1 MSRILFLVVLLNVF
15 LPSAFGFTCTMQG
28 VTVGGLYPSGTTFY
42 ADITFNPDVYKSPD
56 GTEQILIDLGKD
68 MKCHNDLKGFVDYV
82 WMEPTLE
89 GVPPALQQSDTSVW
103 VNGSKITS
111 RTLAATLNFDG
122 GWPPIPVQIK
132 ATLSKKP
139 GSSSFIP
146 AGGELMTLNVY
157 QDNNYGNY
165 DRFKWRFFTSK
176 DIGVT
181 SSACTVNNDSA
192 MTIDMGAVPPSL
204 VGSTYHTTGTRRE
217 FTLPLSCPDTTV
229 SERVRI
235 IVYGSTST
243 DVSDALQTGVPGL
256 GIQIVDTEKNKLIP
270 PGGYT
275 TVDMVN
281 GKGYIRLLAAAVKKS
296 GSVIKAGDFSANMIV
311 ALTQD

>member
-1 MSRILFLVVLLNVF
+1 
-15 LPSAFGFTCTMQG
+15 MQG
-28 VTVGGLYPSGTTFY
+28 VTVGGLHPSGTTFY
-42 ADITFNPDVYKSPD
+42 ADVTFNPDVYKSPD

-68 MKCHNDLKGFVDYV
+68 MKCRNDLQQNYVDYV
-82 WMEPTLE
+82 RMEPYLDE
-89 GVPPALQQSDTSVW
+89 VPPALRNSGIGVW
-103 VNGSKITS
+103 VNGKKITS
-111 RTLAATLNFDG
+111 RTLVAILRHEDG
-122 GWPPIPVQIK
+122 WVPIPVQIR

-146 AGGELMTLNVY
+146 AGGRLMTLNVY
-157 QDNNYGNY
+157 QDNNLGNY
-165 DRFKWRFFTSK
+165 NRFKWNFLSSK

-192 MTIDMGAVPPSL
+192 MTIDMGTVSPGL
-204 VGSTYHTTGTRRE
+204 VGNTYHTTGTRRE

-243 DVSDALQTGVPGL
+243 DVSDALQTSVPGL
-256 GIQIVDTEKNKLIP
+256 GIQIVDAEKDKLIP

-281 GKGYIRLLAAAVKKS
+281 GKGDIRLLAAAIKKN
-296 GSVIKAGDFSANMIV
+296 GSVIKAGDFSANMTV

>member
-28 VTVGGLYPSGTTFY
+28 VTVGGLHPSGTTFY
-42 ADITFNPDVYKSPD
+42 ADVTFNPDVYTSPD
-56 GTEQILIDLGKD
+56 GTEQILIDLEKD
-68 MKCHNDLKGFVDYV
+68 MKCHNDVPGYVDFV

-89 GVPPALQQSDTSVW
+89 GMPPALQHSDTGVW
-103 VNGSKITS
+103 VNGKKITIS
-111 RTLAATLNFDG
+111 TLAATLIYG
-122 GWPPIPVQIK
+122 TGWVPMPVQVK

-157 QDNNYGNY
+157 QDNNLGNY
-165 DRFKWRFFTSK
+165 NRFKWRFFTSK
-176 DIGVT
+176 DIGIT

-192 MTIDMGAVPPSL
+192 MTIDMGTVSPGL
-204 VGSTYHTTGTRRE
+204 VGNTYYTTGTRRE

-235 IVYGSTST
+235 MVYGSTST
-243 DVSDALQTGVPGL
+243 DVSDALQTDAPGL
-256 GIQIVDTEKNKLIP
+256 GIQIVDAEKDKLIP

-296 GSVIKAGDFSANMIV
+296 GTVIKAGDFSANMIV
-311 ALTQD
+311 ALAQD

>member
-15 LPSAFGFTCTMQG
+15 FPSAFGFTCTMQG

-56 GTEQILIDLGKD
+56 GTEQILIDLKKD
-68 MKCHNDLKGFVDYV
+68 MKCRNDLPGYIDYIRV
-82 WMEPTLE
+82 EPTLE
-89 GVPPALQQSDTSVW
+89 GVPPALQHSDTSIW
-103 VNGSKITS
+103 VNGKKITS
-111 RTLAATLNFDG
+111 RTLATILYYNGD
-122 GWPPIPVQIK
+122 WVPVPVQIK

-139 GSSSFIP
+139 GASSFIP
-146 AGGELMTLNVY
+146 AGGELMTLNIY
-157 QDNNYGNY
+157 QDNNLGEYN
-165 DRFKWRFFTSK
+165 RFKWRFFTSK
-176 DIGVT
+176 DIGIT

-192 MTIDMGAVPPSL
+192 MTIDMGTVSPGL
-204 VGSTYHTTGTRRE
+204 VGNTYHTTGTRRE

-229 SERVRI
+229 SERVKI

-243 DVSDALQTGVPGL
+243 DVSDALQTGVLGL
-256 GIQIVDTEKNKLIP
+256 GIQIVDAEKDKLIP

-281 GKGYIRLLAAAVKKS
+281 GKGDIRLLAAAIKKN

-311 ALTQD
+311 ALAQD

>member
-28 VTVGGLYPSGTTFY
+28 ITVGGLYPSGTTFY

-68 MKCHNDLKGFVDYV
+68 MKCRNDVLSYIDYV
-82 WMEPTLE
+82 RMEPTLE
-89 GVPPALQQSDTSVW
+89 GVPPALQHSDTGIW
-103 VNGSKITS
+103 VNGHKITK
-111 RTLAATLNFDG
+111 RTLAATLRHEDG
-122 GWPPIPVQIK
+122 WVPIPTQIK

-139 GSSSFIP
+139 GTSSFIP
-146 AGGELMTLNVY
+146 AGGELMTLNIY
-157 QDNNYGNY
+157 QDNNLGEYN
-165 DRFKWRFFTSK
+165 RFKWRFFTSK
-176 DIGVT
+176 DIGIT

-192 MTIDMGAVPPSL
+192 MTIDMGTVSPGL
-204 VGSTYHTTGTRRE
+204 VGNTYHTTGTRRE

-256 GIQIVDTEKNKLIP
+256 GIQIVDAEKDKLIP

-281 GKGYIRLLAAAVKKS
+281 GKGDIRLLAAAIKKN

-311 ALTQD
+311 ALAQD